1 MTLKGPYY
9 LPWKGENVSGISFF
23 EESRFFE
30 FVHGKYSEVGG
41 GSLNHAKIWKTLVVC
56 VCLMKTLKKKTTVM
70 WLLTCSAFY
79 VPQVWKVTLQNTP
92 LFSQCRRGDPGGEGW
107 FKNSSVV
114 RIGLSWV
121 CLALRGN
128 CLWLW
133 LFMEWGWV
141 CLLLSKQKPQNKQN
155 NNKKHVFRAIPGPG
169 VKCLLGNMG

>member
-1 MTLKGPYY
+1 
-9 LPWKGENVSGISFF
+9 
-23 EESRFFE
+23 
-30 FVHGKYSEVGG
+30 
-41 GSLNHAKIWKTLVVC
+41 
-56 VCLMKTLKKKTTVM
+56 M

-155 NNKKHVFRAIPGPG
+155 NKKHVFRAIPGPG
-169 VKCLLGNMG
+169 VKCLLGNGVDLLNQLLGCPPLATRGINIYVRRTTKENELFFFQRM

>member
-1 MTLKGPYY
+1 
-9 LPWKGENVSGISFF
+9 
-23 EESRFFE
+23 
-30 FVHGKYSEVGG
+30 
-41 GSLNHAKIWKTLVVC
+41 
-56 VCLMKTLKKKTTVM
+56 M

-121 CLALRGN
+121 CLALRGH

-141 CLLLSKQKPQNKQN
+141 CLLLSKQKPQNKTMKKITCSGLSQGLVWN
-155 NNKKHVFRAIPGPG
+155 VLWEIWGRSFKPTAGLSTTCYKRKKHLRQ
-169 VKCLLGNMG
+169 KNNQGNELFFFSSRGYR

>member
-1 MTLKGPYY
+1 
-9 LPWKGENVSGISFF
+9 
-23 EESRFFE
+23 
-30 FVHGKYSEVGG
+30 
-41 GSLNHAKIWKTLVVC
+41 
-56 VCLMKTLKKKTTVM
+56 M

-133 LFMEWGWV
+133 LFMERGWV
-141 CLLLSKQKPQNKQN
+141 CLLLSKQNPQN
-155 NNKKHVFRAIPGPG
+155 NNEKITCSGLSQGLVWNVFWEIWGRSFKPTAGLSTTWYKRKKHLRQKNNQGKWAFFFFPEDID
-169 VKCLLGNMG
+169 KTF

>member
-1 MTLKGPYY
+1 
-9 LPWKGENVSGISFF
+9 
-23 EESRFFE
+23 
-30 FVHGKYSEVGG
+30 
-41 GSLNHAKIWKTLVVC
+41 
-56 VCLMKTLKKKTTVM
+56 M

-141 CLLLSKQKPQNKQN
+141 CLLLSKQKNDKTNKTTK
-155 NNKKHVFRAIPGPG
+155 KKHVFRAIPGLVWNVFWEIWGRSFKPTAG
-169 VKCLLGNMG
+169 LSTTSYKRKKHLRQKNNQGKWAFFFLQRI

>member
-1 MTLKGPYY
+1 MKNSCCVRVFN
-9 LPWKGENVSGISFF
+9 ENFK
-23 EESRFFE
+23 R
-30 FVHGKYSEVGG
+30 
-41 GSLNHAKIWKTLVVC
+41 
-56 VCLMKTLKKKTTVM
+56 KTTVM

-155 NNKKHVFRAIPGPG
+155 NNEKNTCSGLSQGLVWNVFWEIW
-169 VKCLLGNMG
+169 VDLLNQLLGCPPLATRGKNIYVRRTTKENELFFSFQRK

>member
-1 MTLKGPYY
+1 
-9 LPWKGENVSGISFF
+9 
-23 EESRFFE
+23 
-30 FVHGKYSEVGG
+30 
-41 GSLNHAKIWKTLVVC
+41 
-56 VCLMKTLKKKTTVM
+56 M

-141 CLLLSKQKPQNKQN
+141 CLLLSKQKNDKTNKTT
-155 NNKKHVFRAIPGPG
+155 KKNTCSGLSQAWCEMSSGKFG
-169 VKCLLGNMG
+169 VDLLNQLLGCPPLPTRGKNIYVRRTTKENELFFSPEDIDNFLK

>member
-1 MTLKGPYY
+1 
-9 LPWKGENVSGISFF
+9 
-23 EESRFFE
+23 
-30 FVHGKYSEVGG
+30 
-41 GSLNHAKIWKTLVVC
+41 
-56 VCLMKTLKKKTTVM
+56 M

-92 LFSQCRRGDPGGEGW
+92 LFSQCRRGDPWGEGW

-155 NNKKHVFRAIPGPG
+155 KNEKTRVQGYPRAWCEMSSGKFG
-169 VKCLLGNMG
+169 VDLLNQLLGCPPLPTRGKNHLRQKNNQGKWAFFFFPEDIDNFLK